1 MAPVDGFVG
10 KRYLDPGAFASTNA
24 PVASVVD
31 IRTVRMVANLV
42 ERDMRRVPVGT
53 TANVEVDA
61 YPGETFKGRVSRVA
75 PVFDPATRT
84 AEIEIEV
91 PNGGYRLKP
100 GMYSRVQLTISTR
113 SDAVTIPRNALV
125 DLSGKTGVF
134 VAATPEK
141 AEGTRGGGPNVMTAK
156 FLPVEV
162 GIRDGEA
169 IEITKGLDNGA
180 RVITTGASALKDGDR
195 IVAANETP
203 GRGVFDRL
211 RTGPFD
217 GLRTGTTSGE
227 QRPMSIPRL
236 AIERPITMFM
246 LSAIVMLIGGLS
258 LARLPVDLMPDV
270 SFPSITV
277 RVSYAG
283 VGPLEMEELV
293 TRPIEQALS
302 AVAGLERLESTSS
315 EGSARV
321 TLNLAWGTDL
331 NEAADDIRNR
341 LDRVRGRLPEEADA
355 PVMFK
360 FDASAAPIM
369 GVGLEGDYDRVKLR
383 EIAEHDLSQRL
394 ERVPGVAAVTV
405 EGGLRRQIHVELSK
419 EKIRALD
426 LPVDR
431 VVNLLRSEN
440 QNIPLGEI
448 DEGDRTFLVRSQGQF
463 ENLNEIR
470 DLVVMTRTGV
480 PVYMRDIAEIKDSTE
495 DFRSFTRIN
504 GKPGVRL
511 RITKQSGTNTV
522 EIANDVRAEVAK
534 INRETPSIT
543 MTVLDDSSIFIN
555 RSIHAVQE
563 HAFVGGFLV
572 MLIIFLFLRNLRATF
587 IVFTSIPI
595 SVIGTFALLYFNGY
609 TLNTMTFGGLA
620 LGIGM
625 IVDASIVVLENT
637 FRHMEHGKDRMTAS
651 IDASEEVWSAIL
663 ASTLTHIAVFV
674 PLLFL
679 TGVSSIMFKQLS
691 VVVMFSLTMSLFV
704 AVTIVPVLCS
714 RLLKLPPP
722 VAERRGLSGRLYS
735 WSERFLDGMDE
746 KYSRIIHVA
755 LKHRPT
761 VLGVG
766 TACVVAAVMILPTIG
781 FELMPQTD
789 EGEVSVTAELP
800 VGTRAERAEDVA
812 VRLEGL
818 AKEYV
823 GEAEDVITQAGGGGG
838 FGGGGGANRVN
849 MTLRLVTKDKRTR
862 SSEDIARDLNRQL
875 PGIIPGVIIQTRA
888 SGGNQQQNRL
898 FGGGDSRISLEI
910 RGDDLVVSQR
920 VAQAA
925 KAVMD
930 RVPEIR
936 NARVGRD
943 DGRPELAIQV
953 DRPKAALLGLS
964 VTGVANSIRTSVGG
978 TQAAF
983 FRESGNEYP
992 IIVRLREEDRGRIED
1007 ISDILLSTAQGQVVE
1022 AKNLMT
1028 VRNQAG
1034 PTEIQRKNQER
1045 MIRVTA
1051 EPETTLSDALDAV
1064 NARLSEVTVPED
1076 FTVGFGAEAE
1086 EQARAFSQLQMMLIL
1101 AVLLVYAVMASQY
1114 ESLRDPFI
1122 IMFSVPLAAIGVVLA
1137 LKLTGTTF
1145 SLQAYIGVIMLAGIV
1160 VSNAIL
1166 LVDYTNILRRRDQRA
1181 ASRSRR
1187 DGGTDAAAAH
1197 PDDIARNDAR
1207 PGADGAG
1214 DR

>member
-1 MAPVDGFVG
+1 
-10 KRYLDPGAFASTNA
+10 
-24 PVASVVD
+24 
-31 IRTVRMVANLV
+31 
-42 ERDMRRVPVGT
+42 
-53 TANVEVDA
+53 
-61 YPGETFKGRVSRVA
+61 
-75 PVFDPATRT
+75 
-84 AEIEIEV
+84 
-91 PNGGYRLKP
+91 
-100 GMYSRVQLTISTR
+100 
-113 SDAVTIPRNALV
+113 
-125 DLSGKTGVF
+125 
-134 VAATPEK
+134 
-141 AEGTRGGGPNVMTAK
+141 
-156 FLPVEV
+156 
-162 GIRDGEA
+162 
-169 IEITKGLDNGA
+169 
-180 RVITTGASALKDGDR
+180 
-195 IVAANETP
+195 
-203 GRGVFDRL
+203 
-211 RTGPFD
+211 
-217 GLRTGTTSGE
+217 
-227 QRPMSIPRL
+227 MSIPRL

-246 LSAIVMLIGGLS
+246 LSAVVMLIGGLS

-277 RVSYAG
+277 RVSYSG

-369 GVGLEGDYDRVKLR
+369 GVGLEGDYDRVRLR

-431 VVNLLRSEN
+431 VVNLLRTEN
-440 QNIPLGEI
+440 QNIPLGEV
-448 DEGDRTFLVRSQGQF
+448 DEGDRTYLVRSQGQF
-463 ENLNEIR
+463 ENLDEIR
-470 DLVVMTRTGV
+470 GLVVMTRSGV

-522 EIANDVRAEVAK
+522 QIAEAVRAEIDK
-534 INRETPSIT
+534 INHEMPTIT
-543 MTVLDDSSIFIN
+543 MTPLDDSSIFIN

-563 HAFVGGFLV
+563 HALVGGFLV
-572 MLIIFLFLRNLRATF
+572 MAIIFVFLRNLRATF

-722 VAERRGLSGRLYS
+722 VAERKGLTGRLYT
-735 WSERFLDGMDE
+735 WSERVLDSMDE
-746 KYSRIIHVA
+746 RYSRIINVA

-761 VLGVG
+761 VLGIG

-789 EGEVSVTAELP
+789 EGEVRVTAELP
-800 VGTRAERAEDVA
+800 VGTRAERAEEVGI
-812 VRLEGL
+812 RLEGL

-823 GEAEDVITQAGGGGG
+823 SEAEDVITQAGGGG
-838 FGGGGGANRVN
+838 FGPGGGGANRVN

-862 SSEDIARDLNRQL
+862 SSEQIARDLNRQL
-875 PGIIPGVIIQTRA
+875 PGIIPGVIIQTQA
-888 SGGNQQQNRL
+888 TGGNQQQNRL

-910 RGDDLVVSQR
+910 QGDDLAVSQR
-920 VAQAA
+920 VAQSA

-930 RVPEIR
+930 RVPEVR

-992 IIVRLREEDRGRIED
+992 IIVRLREEDRGRVED
-1007 ISDILLSTAQGQVVE
+1007 ISDILLSTAQGQVIE

-1045 MIRVTA
+1045 IIRVTA
-1051 EPETTLSDALDAV
+1051 EPEATLSEALAAV
-1064 NARLSEVTVPED
+1064 NNRMSEVTVPPD
-1076 FTVGFGAEAE
+1076 MRLGFGAEAE
-1086 EQARAFSQLQMMLIL
+1086 EQARAFAQLQMMLIL
-1101 AVLLVYAVMASQY
+1101 AVILVYAVMASQY

-1137 LKLTGTTF
+1137 LKLTNTTF

-1166 LVDYTNILRRRDQRA
+1166 LVDYTNILRRRDNMRLREAVATAGRTRLRPILMTSLATMLGLVPMAMGIGEGAELQAPLARVVIGGLL
-1181 ASRSRR
+1181 ASTLITLVFVPTVYTIFEEGWKGLRS
-1187 DGGTDAAAAH
+1187 GH
-1197 PDDIARNDAR
+1197 EPQHS
-1207 PGADGAG
+1207 
-1214 DR
+1214 